1 MITLPRIGHIFRDFY
16 PIMPRIATCLLLS
29 VLLPGFSAP
38 AFSTT
43 AAASAPTGP
52 AFSHDG
58 LFRLLSAEFAV
69 SRNQPAAALKPYR
82 EEALASNDAAVLER
96 ALQIANYLQDSQA
109 GLELSDHL
117 TVLQPE
123 NSTAWYQ
130 KAFHGLRLQQSDT
143 VMEALG
149 KLIQLNPEA
158 EIEALFLSAY
168 PPTPEGRGK
177 MLEAIEQLE
186 RRFPQNSQLLF
197 AHALL
202 AGENGQYSIAGD
214 YIRRALAA
222 NPDNIPAILLQAR
235 ILGMDNRNRE
245 ALDVLSSAVMKY
257 PNSRQVNLHYARMLI
272 KAGHPFQAES
282 RLKQLLERFPAD
294 GEILLMHGLLAYNNQ
309 HDPEARRSLEQ
320 LVLTGEHEDEA
331 HFYLGMISLR
341 GKDSDQAER
350 HFEAIGEG
358 PHFLPALSELSGMLA
373 SSGRVDEAR
382 RNLAVARQ
390 NMPNQAAM
398 LYVLEAEMLNKVSRH
413 AEAMSLLNEGVDKYP
428 QDNLLLFSRALT
440 ADKLK
445 NLPGF
450 EKDMQELLSRDPEN
464 FSYLNALGYT
474 LADQTQRFGEAE
486 VYLRKALRLKP
497 EDPAVIDSMGWLL
510 YRLGNVNEAL
520 EYVQK
525 AFKLFPDEEIG
536 THLAEIL
543 WVTGKR
549 AEAAKV
555 WQQLL
560 QKNPTSELVLKHKAK
575 FEQKP

>member
-1 MITLPRIGHIFRDFY
+1 
-16 PIMPRIATCLLLS
+16 MPRITTCLLLS
-29 VLLPGFSAP
+29 ILMPGLASPAYSA
-38 AFSTT
+38 T
-43 AAASAPTGP
+43 ANPPVITGP

-69 SRNQPAAALKPYR
+69 SRNQPAAALKPYLD
-82 EEALASNDAAVLER
+82 EALAGRDAGVLER
-96 ALQIANYLQDSQA
+96 ALQVANYLQDSKA
-109 GLELSDHL
+109 GLQLATRLAE
-117 TVLQPE
+117 VQPE
-123 NSTAWYQ
+123 NASAWYQ
-130 KAFHGLRLQQSDT
+130 KTFHALRMQQSDV
-143 VMEALG
+143 VMESLG
-149 KLIQLNPEA
+149 KLIVLNPEA

-168 PPTPEGRGK
+168 PPTPEGRDS
-177 MLEAIEQLE
+177 MLDAINQLE

-202 AGENGQYSIAGD
+202 AGENGQYTIAGD

-222 NPDNIPAILLQAR
+222 NPENIPAILLHAR
-235 ILGMDNRNRE
+235 ILGMDNRNSE
-245 ALDVLSSAVMKY
+245 ALDVLSAAVMKY

-294 GEILLMHGLLAYNNQ
+294 GEILLMHGLLAFNNQ

-331 HFYLGMISLR
+331 HFYLGMISKR
-341 GKDSDQAER
+341 NKDPDQAEL

-373 SSGRVDEAR
+373 GSGRLDEAR

-390 NMPNQAAM
+390 NMPEQAAM
-398 LYVLEAEMLNKVSRH
+398 LYVLEGEMLNRISRYQ
-413 AEAMSLLNEGVDKYP
+413 ESMTILNEGLGKYP

-445 NLPGF
+445 NLPQF
-450 EKDMQELLSRDPEN
+450 EKDMQELLTREPDN

-486 VYLRKALRLKP
+486 VYLRKAFRMKP
-497 EDPAVIDSMGWLL
+497 EDPAVIDSMGWLY

-549 AEAAKV
+549 SDAVKV

-560 QKNPTSELVLKHKAK
+560 LKNPTSELVLKHKAK